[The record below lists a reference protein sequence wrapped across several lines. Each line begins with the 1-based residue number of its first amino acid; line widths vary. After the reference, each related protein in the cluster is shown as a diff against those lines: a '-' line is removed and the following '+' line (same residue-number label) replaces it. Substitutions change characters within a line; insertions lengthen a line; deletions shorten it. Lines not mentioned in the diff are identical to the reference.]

1 MSKAQYVE
9 TFDDGYGGWTGQAR
23 QGEEMRTLKLGPSS
37 VNARSPFMLDSNH
50 APPGPGYVQIL
61 FILLTT
67 YDKRTSDLYYPYS
80 GANRFVKG
88 NYPTDF
94 TNAKLILRL
103 RGEFREG
110 GAKLVLFA
118 HSRFDDY
125 RLAHLLTGQ
134 LFEVARQWSE
144 QSVTLTTK
152 PDQWT
157 ALGGRWDGPEY
168 RLGPIEQVL
177 RDVNVDI
184 ILATYSVDVVPTGS
198 LALNAGLADSFKSSE
213 AY

>member
-1 MSKAQYVE
+1 
-9 TFDDGYGGWTGQAR
+9 
-23 QGEEMRTLKLGPSS
+23 
-37 VNARSPFMLDSNH
+37 MLDSNH

-110 GAKLVLFA
+110 GAKLVLFV

-134 LFEVARQWSE
+134 PFEVARQWSE

-152 PDQWT
+152 PDQ
-157 ALGGRWDGPEY
+157 
-168 RLGPIEQVL
+168 
-177 RDVNVDI
+177 
-184 ILATYSVDVVPTGS
+184 
-198 LALNAGLADSFKSSE
+198 
-213 AY
+213 